1 MTLFEGGNS
10 LHTALVESTNSPHK
24 APSSAQTK
32 NGRGIKA
39 DKEAWWRD
47 NTGGNAMPDIA
58 STMAITDKPGR
69 IRYLIVFML
78 FVVTMVN
85 YADRA
90 TISIAGPA
98 LSKDLGLSAVQMGYV
113 FSAFGWSYV
122 IAQIPGGWLLDR
134 FGSRTVYFWSI
145 FIWSIFTLLQGSI
158 GLLGSG
164 AAAVVTLFTLR
175 LLVGLAEAPSF
186 PANGRIV
193 AAWFPS
199 NERGTAS
206 AIFNSAQYFA
216 TALFAPIMGW
226 LVYSYGWPSVFYF
239 MGIVGI
245 LVSLIWLK
253 TVYSPKDHPSL
264 KPAELDYIEKGGA
277 LVDMDRPKKEKHI
290 TRAELELDYV
300 ERGGLRTMNTRSE
313 DQHNAPRWGFIKQLL
328 TNRMLLGVYVA
339 QYCITTL
346 TYFFLTW
353 FPVYLVQQR
362 GMSIL
367 NAGFIA
373 SIPAICGFIGG
384 VLGGVLSDA
393 LLRKTGSLTLA
404 RKTPIV
410 LGMLMSMS
418 MILCNYVDAQW
429 LVVGIMALAFF
440 GKGFGALGWAVVS
453 DTSPKEIAG
462 LSGALF
468 NTFGNIASITTP
480 IVIGYIIQNTGS
492 FNGALVFVGANALV
506 AMLSYLLIVGEIRR
520 VELTKA

>member
-1 MTLFEGGNS
+1 MATS
-10 LHTALVESTNSPHK
+10 V
-24 APSSAQTK
+24 SAAETT
-32 NGRGIKA
+32 RT
-39 DKEAWWRD
+39 RVRF
-47 NTGGNAMPDIA
+47 T
-58 STMAITDKPGR
+58 
-69 IRYLIVFML
+69 IVAML
-78 FVVTMVN
+78 FAVTMIN

-98 LSKDLGLSAVQMGYV
+98 LSKELGLSPVQMGYI

-122 IAQIPGGWLLDR
+122 ICQIPGGWLLDR
-134 FGSRTVYFWSI
+134 FGSKIVYFWSI
-145 FIWSIFTLLQGSI
+145 FLWSAFTLVQGSVS
-158 GLLGSG
+158 LLGT
-164 AAAVVTLFTLR
+164 AATAVTALFLMR

-193 AAWFPS
+193 AAWFPA

-226 LVYSYGWPSVFYF
+226 IVASFGWPYVFYF
-239 MGIVGI
+239 MGLLGI
-245 LVSLIWLK
+245 LVAFVWLR
-253 TVYSPKDHPSL
+253 VIYSPKDHPRLS
-264 KPAELDYIEKGGA
+264 PAELDYIEQGGA
-277 LVDMDRPKKEKHI
+277 LVHMDQPKPERHT
-290 TRAELELDYV
+290 TRAELELDAV

-313 DQHNAPRWGFIKQLL
+313 DNRNAPQWGFIKQLL
-328 TNRMLLGVYVA
+328 TNRMLLGVYIA

-367 NAGFIA
+367 NAGIVA
-373 SIPAICGFIGG
+373 SIPAVCGFIGG
-384 VLGGVLSDA
+384 VLGGIISDTI
-393 LLRKTGSLTLA
+393 LRKTGSLTLG
-404 RKTPIV
+404 RKVPIV

-418 MILCNYVDAQW
+418 MVLCNYVDAQW
-429 LVVGIMALAFF
+429 LVIALMALAFF
-440 GKGFGALGWAVVS
+440 GKGVGALGWAVVS

-462 LSGALF
+462 LSGGLF

-506 AMLSYLLIVGEIRR
+506 AILSYLVVVGEIKR
-520 VELTKA
+520 VELTKPQSA

>member
-1 MTLFEGGNS
+1 MTTVVGS
-10 LHTALVESTNSPHK
+10 VEKSRTRVRFS
-24 APSSAQTK
+24 
-32 NGRGIKA
+32 
-39 DKEAWWRD
+39 
-47 NTGGNAMPDIA
+47 
-58 STMAITDKPGR
+58 
-69 IRYLIVFML
+69 IVAML
-78 FVVTMVN
+78 FAVTMIN

-98 LSKDLGLSAVQMGYV
+98 LSKELGLTPVQMGFI

-122 IAQIPGGWLLDR
+122 ICQLPGGWLLDR
-134 FGSRTVYFWSI
+134 YGSKIVYFWSI
-145 FIWSIFTLLQGSI
+145 FIWSIFTLVQGSVSFLAATATAAVAELFI
-158 GLLGSG
+158 LRFLVG
-164 AAAVVTLFTLR
+164 AA
-175 LLVGLAEAPSF
+175 ESPSF

-193 AAWFPS
+193 AAWFPA

-226 LVYSYGWPSVFYF
+226 IVSSLGWPYVFYF
-239 MGIVGI
+239 MGLLGI

-253 TVYSPKDHPSL
+253 TVYSPKAHPRLSA
-264 KPAELDYIEKGGA
+264 AELEYIEQGGA
-277 LVDMDRPKKEKHI
+277 LVHMDQPKAERTI
-290 TRAELELDYV
+290 TRAELELDNV
-300 ERGGLRTMNTRSE
+300 ERGGLRTMNDRAE
-313 DQHNAPRWGFIKQLL
+313 DKKTPVQWGFIKQLL

-367 NAGFIA
+367 NAGFVA
-373 SIPAICGFIGG
+373 SIPALCGFVGG
-384 VLGGVLSDA
+384 VLGGVISDF
-393 LLRKTGSLTLA
+393 LLRKTGSLTWA

-410 LGMLMSMS
+410 VGMLMSTS

-429 LVVGIMALAFF
+429 LVIGLMAIAFF
-440 GKGFGALGWAVVS
+440 GKGIGALGWAVVS

-462 LSGALF
+462 LSGGLF

-506 AMLSYLLIVGEIRR
+506 AIFSYLVVVGEIKR
-520 VELTKA
+520 VELKAI